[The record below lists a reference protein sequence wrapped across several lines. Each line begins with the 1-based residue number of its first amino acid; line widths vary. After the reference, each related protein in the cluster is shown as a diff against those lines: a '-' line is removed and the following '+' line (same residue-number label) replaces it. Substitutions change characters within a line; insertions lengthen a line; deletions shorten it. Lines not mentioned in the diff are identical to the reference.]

1 VKRARPLFNSPPG
14 FLPLRQFVREF
25 ESGKIAK
32 TKTTRA
38 LASRFKRI
46 LADESL
52 DVMRVLDLKPRR
64 GRTKLSLSW
73 ASAVK
78 KNGAV
83 WTFLDDYLAG
93 HPAKRG
99 ARERAVEAAAEKF
112 GKSERQ
118 IERTLKS
125 GAAFMSTLQC
135 MRACN
140 AQLEQLAALARQMAT
155 RK

>member
-14 FLPLRQFVREF
+14 FLSLRQFVREF

-32 TKTTRA
+32 TETTRA

-64 GRTKLSLSW
+64 GRTKLSW

-83 WTFLDDYLAG
+83 WTFVDDYLAG

-125 GAAFMSTLQC
+125 GALFMSTQQY
-135 MRACN
+135 MRAWN
-140 AQLEQLAALARQMAT
+140 AELEQLAALARQMAT